1 MQPITTERIGAILAV
16 LVIGFTLF
24 FSGPPTRTVGD
35 NVIIPTKTNFDSVSK
50 KDQADA
56 TLHLYAAKDIKAGSA
71 LDIDILDGVLS
82 ESKDQAAARKEFG
95 IEAEV
100 TKNRALINP
109 AWRFP
114 FTDFG
119 TFAGYAPDRDPDN
132 SDIDNG
138 LVIGLRFSPVR
149 ALYDTIAADFLI
161 SPSTAGIG
169 ISIYPPSDYFGSVF
183 SHWGI
188 GYGHVWATDNGS
200 SSNIFYLSF
209 SVYEF

>member
-1 MQPITTERIGAILAV
+1 MQPITSERIGMILAII
-16 LVIGFTLF
+16 VIGTTLF

-35 NVIIPTKTNFDSVSK
+35 NVVLPTKTNFDAVSK

-56 TLHLYAAKDIKAGSA
+56 TLYLFAEKDIKAGSS
-71 LDIDILDGVLS
+71 LNIDILDGVLS

-100 TKNRALINP
+100 TKNRAMLNP
-109 AWRFP
+109 AWHFP

-119 TFAGYAPDRDPDN
+119 TFAGYAPDRDSEE
-132 SDIDNG
+132 SDIDDG

-149 ALYDTIAADFLI
+149 VLYDTVAADFLI
-161 SPSTAGIG
+161 SPSTAGVG
-169 ISIYPPSDYFGSVF
+169 VSVYPPSDYFGSVF
-183 SHWGI
+183 SHWGV
-188 GYGHVWATDNGS
+188 GYGHLWATDNGN

-209 SVYEF
+209 TVYEF